1 MARPYDGAVSPG
13 AAAVMATHDP
23 HDPTAEKPAMRRDAR
38 ARRDAIPAEVR
49 SAAAHAAALRA
60 DEHVLATLPAG
71 ATIGLYASMR
81 TELSTAPLA
90 AVAAARGLVIAY
102 PRTTT
107 ERALVFHRVELE
119 DTAALA
125 AGRFGIPEPS
135 PDAPT
140 VEIDE
145 LAAIVVPALLFDR
158 AGYRLGWGGGWY
170 DTTLPRTRALRVG
183 FALEA
188 QIVDAVPRAPHDEP
202 VHVVVTDAA
211 VYRGVTPWTR

>member
-1 MARPYDGAVSPG
+1 
-13 AAAVMATHDP
+13 
-23 HDPTAEKPAMRRDAR
+23 MRRDAR
-38 ARRDAIPAEVR
+38 ARRDAIPADVR

-71 ATIGLYASMR
+71 AAIGLYASMR

-102 PRTTT
+102 PRTAANHTM
-107 ERALVFHRVELE
+107 VFHRVAV
-119 DTAALA
+119 DDAADLA
-125 AGRFGIPEPS
+125 LGRFGIPEPS
-135 PDAPT
+135 PDAP
-140 VEIDE
+140 VVGLDE
-145 LAAIVVPALLFDR
+145 LAVIVVPALLFDR

-170 DTTLPRTRALRVG
+170 DATLPHTHALRVG

-188 QIVDAVPRAPHDEP
+188 QIVDEVPRAPHDEP

-211 VYRGVTPWTR
+211 IYRGVTPWTR